1 MEVLLEVLLA
11 VEVDVVVADGDEAGV
26 GGRGQAEQAVEL
38 AEGAGTAL
46 ICEVAVDDAEETGR
60 VGVFVLQELADAVGV
75 AFEVDVGAD
84 VDVVLVGGAVDDGGR
99 VLVVPLEPLG
109 YAVFGVGAGREEH
122 ARYVEAVA
130 GGEGQCGGEEDEV
143 FGFHLVF
150 RIRRGLKWFDGAEVE
165 EPAVVGG
172 GEVERADG
180 VDACF
185 GIEAGAVGQAVEGFG
200 TEEPVGHALDDK
212 VVVVAPPQA
221 DVPLVGDEAV
231 VPPAFDGEHDVHGF
245 EYGALAAVVALDEF
259 GDIAVAEAKVKV

>member
-11 VEVDVVVADGDEAGV
+11 VEVDVVVADGDEAGIC
-26 GGRGQAEQAVEL
+26 GRGQAEQAVEL
-38 AEGAGTAL
+38 AEGSGTAF

-84 VDVVLVGGAVDDGGR
+84 VDVVLVGGAVDDGGG
-99 VLVVPLEPLG
+99 VLVVPFEPLG
-109 YAVFGVGAGREEH
+109 YAVFGVGAGGEEH

-172 GEVERADG
+172 GEVERAYG
-180 VDACF
+180 VDADF

-200 TEEPVGHALDDK
+200 TEEPVGHALDDE
-212 VVVVAPPQA
+212 VVVIAPP
-221 DVPLVGDEAV
+221 
-231 VPPAFDGEHDVHGF
+231 
-245 EYGALAAVVALDEF
+245 
-259 GDIAVAEAKVKV
+259 